1 MISFKPLFK
10 PHIFLSK
17 YFFFLIVAILNLK
30 ELSQISN
37 FELLL
42 VVSNKCFSVVFV
54 MLKYSE
60 CITFKVQSSHVP
72 NDSVSVLDFEMCVEI
87 LAIVYSTH
95 RHP

>member
-1 MISFKPLFK
+1 MISFKLLFK

-60 CITFKVQSSHVP
+60 CITFKVQSSYVP

-87 LAIVYSTH
+87 LATVYSTH